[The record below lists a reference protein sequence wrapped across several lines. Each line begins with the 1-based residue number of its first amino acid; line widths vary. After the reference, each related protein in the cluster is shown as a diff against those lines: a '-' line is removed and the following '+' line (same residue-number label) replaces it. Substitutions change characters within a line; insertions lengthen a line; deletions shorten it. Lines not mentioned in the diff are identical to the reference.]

1 MVKRA
6 NSLIVVA
13 LLVLFGPAPMALC
26 AALADLPA
34 DCKPA
39 PHCEAMGQ
47 SMGNDPVDATLTATT
62 GDCCTVSSAPLP
74 ERQSNAPVPVIS
86 LAPAVAPEMVVPAF
100 EADAPSVTPRARSAP
115 PDLQSALCVFLI

>member
-13 LLVLFGPAPMALC
+13 LLVLFGPVPMSLC

-34 DCKPA
+34 DCTPA

-47 SMGNDPVDATLTATT
+47 SMGNDPADATLTATT

-74 ERQSNAPVPVIS
+74 ERQSNAPAPVAS
-86 LAPAVAPEMVVPAF
+86 LELIATPEFAVEAAQAEAVA
-100 EADAPSVTPRARSAP
+100 VTPRARSAP